1 MPDLR
6 RDLPHIHLAG
16 GGQPESYTSPQS
28 GRTPPLPVRDQA
40 SHADA
45 LERAIGRALDE
56 AREQMRSRDPE
67 VASGT
72 PGYYLEVAFGADQQ
86 AIIDSLGNRPRG
98 VEVVAAREDA
108 GLGQASAV
116 VFVPQQSESHF
127 IDKVNQ
133 YRTNNTPTG
142 RPKNENLVAR
152 IDTAHLATVRSLY
165 TDDPTLYPVSG
176 RQVWWEIWLRRGHRR
191 ELEQVARH
199 LQIPL
204 KSDALTFPEREVVI
218 ALTDEETLQ
227 RIMANTDLVA
237 ELRIAKDNPALFL
250 DMSAAEQREWSDELL
265 GRLEQAPESAPSVCI
280 LDSGMTR
287 EHPLVR
293 PAIRDCDIHTY
304 DPAWGE
310 EDDGPRWGGHGTAM
324 GGIALYG
331 DLVPALTSNEP
342 VVLTHHLESV
352 KILPPVDRPPNEPDL
367 YGVITRE
374 GVARAEVAAP
384 FRQRAICMAVTG
396 EVPAFG
402 RPTSWSAEVDQICYG
417 DGRGRLFIVSGGNTS
432 QPPCRSAYLDRNDI
446 ESIQDPAQAWNAL
459 TVGGYTDKVNL
470 VDPQFAGW
478 TPIASAGDLSPNS
491 RTSVGW
497 DRRWPLK
504 PDVVLE
510 GGNVAASGDGPMDA
524 SSADELRLLSTH
536 YRPADRLF
544 TWFDGT
550 SAASAAGARLAARVM
565 AARPGL
571 RPETVRGLI
580 VHSAEWSPAMVGR
593 MQQEVSG
600 GTTLEEAKWRL
611 LRRYGYGI
619 PDLGRA
625 LLSAANDVTLIVED
639 DLQPFERDGG
649 VSTKEMN
656 IHQLP
661 WPTAELQALGAE
673 EVEMRVTL
681 SYFIEPNPST
691 RGRSLR
697 HRYASHG
704 LRFAVKRATESLDEF
719 RQRVNRA
726 ARDDEEG
733 RPSGSAAGG
742 DGWHLGRLRDR
753 GSIHSDR
760 WQGTAADLA
769 QRDAVGVFPIGGWW
783 KDKPFLN
790 RWDTTA
796 PYALIVTLKA
806 PGASI
811 DIYTSI
817 AAAVPVSVPT
827 PIVIAR

>member
-1 MPDLR
+1 MPDLP
-6 RDLPHIHLAG
+6 RDLPHIYLSG
-16 GGQPESYTSPQS
+16 GGQSESYTSPQS
-28 GRTPPLPVRDQA
+28 GRTPPPPVRDRA

-45 LERAIGRALDE
+45 LERAIGQALDE
-56 AREQMRSRDPE
+56 ARQQMRSRDPE
-67 VASGT
+67 IASGA
-72 PGYYLEVAFGADQQ
+72 PGYYLEVVFGADQQ
-86 AIIDSLGNRPRG
+86 ATIDSLGNRPKG

-108 GLGQASAV
+108 GVGQASAV
-116 VFVPQQSESHF
+116 VFVPHQAESHF
-127 IDKVNQ
+127 IEKVNQ
-133 YRTNNTPTG
+133 YRTSDTPKG

-152 IDTAHLATVRSLY
+152 IDTARLATVSSFY
-165 TDDPTLYPVSG
+165 TDDPALYPEPG
-176 RQVWWEIWLRRGHRR
+176 RPIWWEIWLRRGRR
-191 ELEQVARH
+191 QEFAEIAQR
-199 LQIPL
+199 LQIHV

-227 RIMANTDLVA
+227 RILVNTDLVA
-237 ELRIAKDNPALFL
+237 ELRIAKDTPALFL

-265 GRLEQAPESAPSVCI
+265 SRLEQAPESAPSVCI
-280 LDSGMTR
+280 LDSGVTR
-287 EHPLVR
+287 EHPLIR
-293 PAIRDCDIHTY
+293 PAIQDRDVHTY

-331 DLVPALTSNEP
+331 DLVPALSGRQP

-352 KILPPVDRPPNEPDL
+352 KILPPVNRPPNEPDL

-384 FRQRAICMAVTG
+384 LRQRAICMAVTG
-396 EVPAFG
+396 GAPIFG
-402 RPTSWSAEVDQICYG
+402 PPTSWSAEVDQICFG
-417 DGRGRLFIVSGGNTS
+417 DGRGRFFVVSGGNTS
-432 QPPCRSAYLDRNDI
+432 QPPCRSDYLDRNDI

-470 VDPQFAGW
+470 VDPQFEGW
-478 TPIASAGDLSPNS
+478 APIAPAGDLSPTS

-497 DRRWPLK
+497 DPRWPLK

-510 GGNVAASGDGPMDA
+510 GGNVAACGDGPLDA
-524 SSADELRLLSTH
+524 SAADELRLLSTH

-550 SAASAAGARLAARVM
+550 SAACAEGGRLAARVM
-565 AARPGL
+565 AARSGL

-580 VHSAEWSPAMVGR
+580 VHSAEWSPAMMSR
-593 MQQEVSG
+593 LQQDVSR
-600 GTTLEEAKWRL
+600 GTSLEEAKRRL

-619 PDLGRA
+619 PDLDRA
-625 LLSAANDVTLIVED
+625 LLSAANDATLIVED
-639 DLQPFERDGG
+639 GLRPFERD
-649 VSTKEMN
+649 STKEMN
-656 IHQLP
+656 IHRLP
-661 WPTAELQALGAE
+661 WPTEELQALGAE
-673 EVEMRVTL
+673 RVEMRVTL

-704 LRFAVKRATESLDEF
+704 LRFAVKRATETLDDF

-726 ARDDEEG
+726 ARDEEAG
-733 RPSGSAAGG
+733 RPSGGAAER
-742 DGWHLGRLRDR
+742 DGWYLGRLRDR

-790 RWDTTA
+790 RWDSDA

-811 DIYTSI
+811 DIYTPI
-817 AAAVPVSVPT
+817 AAAVPVRVPT
-827 PIVIAR
+827 PIAIGR